1 MSTISMST
9 ADELARDEHK
19 QAGLEEL
26 QRQIL
31 RPLLVPLLL
40 LWWVEATFI
49 TDADRG
55 ETWVGVGILALV
67 IAAVYLLEPA
77 GLSGASIVLV
87 AGLGAYATN
96 LLLRHPD
103 GFAPYV
109 LPLVVVIA
117 GAVLRIRFCAAA
129 AALASAVLLWAY
141 AQGAPGLS
149 RTDLVGALILTWAS
163 AFVAWLSARPVHIAL
178 EWSWSSYRTM
188 LLKVEEL
195 RDRQGVLNAALRQ
208 LDEACYRLEQANT
221 RLARARLAADEARR
235 LKTEFATSLSH
246 ELRAPLNLIIGFS
259 EMIVTSPE
267 SYGGERLPDPYR
279 GDVEAIYRNACHLSS
294 LIDDVLDL
302 SQIDADQ
309 MAFHREDISVA
320 QVVAEAVGMT
330 AGLFEDKGIAVQVD
344 LPPSLPTLYVDRTRI
359 RQILMNLLKN
369 AARFTDEGSVR
380 VAAAADD
387 GGVAISVTDT
397 GLGIPPDELP
407 LVFQEFR
414 QLASAGSRRIGG
426 SGLGLAISR
435 KFARMHGGD
444 VTVRSQVGSGSTF
457 ALTLPL
463 ARNSVAS
470 GAASPSGT
478 WVRLPTSVDPG
489 HRVVAVLGDDESAV
503 KVFQRHLDG
512 YRVVHVA
519 SPAQACEV
527 ASQTTLDAVVVVEE
541 VPGRP
546 ERLAAQVRASVPDV
560 PVVSCTLRGWQTIR
574 RELGVAGYLLKPV
587 TRQGLQKA
595 LRQLGRSARRYLVV
609 DDDPEIVRL
618 LAQMV
623 RSLSSRHEAW
633 TATSA
638 AEALEVLAEVRPDAI
653 LLDLLMPGTDGYA
666 LLSALRADARFAG
679 IPVVVVTGK
688 GRESERIVAESFSVS
703 QAGGLPVRDVMRCLR
718 GSLDALRAPPGTV
731 PEPQAAPA
739 G

>member
-40 LWWVEATFI
+40 LWWVETAFV
-49 TDADRG
+49 TDTDRG

-77 GLSGASIVLV
+77 TLSGASIVLV
-87 AGLGAYATN
+87 SGLGVYATN
-96 LLLRHPD
+96 LLLRQPD

-109 LPLVVVIA
+109 FPLVVVIA
-117 GAVLRIRFCAAA
+117 GAVLRIRFCVAA

-149 RTDLVGALILTWAS
+149 PTDLVGALILTWAS

-178 EWSWSSYRTM
+178 EWSWSSYRSM
-188 LLKVEEL
+188 LQKVEEL

-235 LKTEFATSLSH
+235 LKTEFATNLSH

-294 LIDDVLDL
+294 LIDDVLAL

-309 MAFHREDISVA
+309 MALHREDTPVA
-320 QVVAEAVGMT
+320 QVVEEAVAMT
-330 AGLFEDKGIAVQVD
+330 AGLFEDKGIAVRVD

-380 VAAAADD
+380 VAAAVDD

-414 QLASAGSRRIGG
+414 QLASAGARRIGG

-444 VTVRSQVGSGSTF
+444 VTVRSQIGSGSTF
-457 ALTLPL
+457 TLRLPL
-463 ARNSVAS
+463 ARDAVAS
-470 GAASPSGT
+470 GAASPSGM
-478 WVRLPTSVDPG
+478 WVRLPASVDPG

-519 SPAQACEV
+519 SPAEASEV

-546 ERLAAQVRASVPDV
+546 ERIAAQVRASVPDV

-666 LLSALRADARFAG
+666 LLATLRADARFAE
-679 IPVVVVTGK
+679 IPVIVVTGK

-718 GSLDALRAPPGTV
+718 GSLDALRTPLDTV
-731 PEPQAAPA
+731 LEPRAAPVD
-739 G
+739 